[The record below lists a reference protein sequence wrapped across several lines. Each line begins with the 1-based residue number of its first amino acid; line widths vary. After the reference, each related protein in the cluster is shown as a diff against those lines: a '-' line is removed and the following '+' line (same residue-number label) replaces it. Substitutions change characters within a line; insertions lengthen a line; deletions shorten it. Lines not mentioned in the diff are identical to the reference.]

1 MNSFRCSA
9 ASVSLLALLGVAC
22 KRDATFTEPIPPYA
36 AINFVNAIPDT
47 NKLAFRVVDIV
58 SNAGLYEAPFRNSST
73 FPVGIEAG
81 ARHIRVFFDTTDVVL
96 AQTVM
101 FDTTVTLAANE
112 HYGFLLTGF
121 SRTGQ
126 SPRLHSVI
134 RADGIL
140 APPGAGKFA
149 IRIVNLAPTL
159 AGAVPTIADTTVQVD
174 AFVRS
179 VGSLPAGTPEA
190 VTLAYGGASPYIVL
204 DTGRYR
210 VTLAATGTAAPAI
223 LAAAVP
229 PGSAATVDRDAIA
242 GSSISGSMLTAVIG
256 PRSVVGSKAPQGG
269 RPSARSTDT
278 TVAEAARRVFRSNDT
293 VTVQSGSIVMR
304 ANRPDTTIQT
314 GSPPRDSILR
324 NRPDSMIGGTGTKAV
339 TGVAVGDIV
348 LLSGA
353 TEPEYN
359 GWQVVMQLADS
370 LSCNPVAAGDKA
382 AKCAATNAIA
392 TTRFRFRYR
401 IAGAPTSPATGAPIY
416 RIYPPSYSA
425 ADFTIPYIL
434 YVVDKRP

>member
-1 MNSFRCSA
+1 MNSFRCSS

-159 AGAVPTIADTTVQVD
+159 AGAVPAIPDTTVHVD
-174 AFVRS
+174 VFVRS
-179 VGSLPAGTPEA
+179 IGSLPGGTAEA
-190 VTLAYGGASPYIVL
+190 VNLAYGDASPYMVL

-210 VTLAATGTAAPAI
+210 VTLTATGTAAPAI
-223 LAAAVP
+223 LEAAVP
-229 PGSAATVDRDAIA
+229 PGSAATTSQDAIA
-242 GSSISGSMLTAVIG
+242 GSSIAGSMWRTALG
-256 PRSVVGSKAPQGG
+256 
-269 RPSARSTDT
+269 
-278 TVAEAARRVFRSNDT
+278 E
-293 VTVQSGSIVMR
+293 
-304 ANRPDTTIQT
+304 
-314 GSPPRDSILR
+314 PPTR
-324 NRPDSMIGGTGTKAV
+324 
-339 TGVAVGDIV
+339 
-348 LLSGA
+348 LSGA
-353 TEPEYN
+353 
-359 GWQVVMQLADS
+359 
-370 LSCNPVAAGDKA
+370 PVPVRA
-382 AKCAATNAIA
+382 
-392 TTRFRFRYR
+392 R
-401 IAGAPTSPATGAPIY
+401 APIWEM
-416 RIYPPSYSA
+416 SYSFPGPRNRSTTIGTWSSALPIRCPAIRSTPGTRGPSAWPRMSSPRRGSASNTGSRVRRPLRLRERPCSVCIRRRTARRISQFRMSCTWLTSGRRGEPAGVSACIVRA
-425 ADFTIPYIL
+425 AQLSLTWSAPSSL
-434 YVVDKRP
+434 

>member
-36 AINFVNAIPDT
+36 AINFVNVIPDT

-126 SPRLHSVI
+126 SPRLHGVI

-159 AGAVPTIADTTVQVD
+159 AGVVPAIADTTVHVD
-174 AFVRS
+174 VFVRS
-179 VGSLPAGTPEA
+179 IGGLPGGTAEA
-190 VTLAYGGASPYIVL
+190 VNLAYGDASPYMVL

-210 VTLAATGTAAPAI
+210 VTLTATGTAAPAI
-223 LAAAVP
+223 LEAALP
-229 PGSAATVDRDAIA
+229 PGSAATTSQDAIA
-242 GSSISGSMLTAVIG
+242 GSSIAGSMLTAVLG

-269 RPSARSTDT
+269 RPSARATDT
-278 TVAEAARRVFRSNDT
+278 TAADAAQRVFRSNDT
-293 VTVQSGSIVMR
+293 VTVQSGTLSVLT
-304 ANRPDTTIQT
+304 NRSGGAT
-314 GSPPRDSILR
+314 DSVVGR
-324 NRPDSMIGGTGTKAV
+324 TGTSAS
-339 TGVAVGDIV
+339 TGANLGDVIFV
-348 LLSGA
+348 SGA
-353 TEPEYN
+353 AQPEYN
-359 GWQVVMQLADS
+359 DWHVVISVADS
-370 LSCNPVAAGDKA
+370 LSCNPVDAGDKRT
-382 AKCAATNAIA
+382 KCAAANVVA
-392 TTRFRFRYR
+392 TTRFRFKYR
-401 IAGAPTSPATGAPIY
+401 IAGTPASPATGTPVF
-416 RIYPPSYSA
+416 RLYPPSYGAS
-425 ADFTIPYIL
+425 DFTIPYIL